1 MTERFH
7 EEQNSTKLSTL
18 FKVMWRSSNIVRKG
32 ELSYVLQRKIWDAQI
47 WLKRNTYFGKNN
59 ISSIGISYVGSLEV
73 YHAVFFYLMTKPFWI
88 LRATPTKLSASTS
101 STALLRAHFSNT
113 RNNCYP
119 LIILHYSAYKCPCH

>member
-47 WLKRNTYFGKNN
+47 
-59 ISSIGISYVGSLEV
+59 
-73 YHAVFFYLMTKPFWI
+73 
-88 LRATPTKLSASTS
+88 
-101 STALLRAHFSNT
+101 
-113 RNNCYP
+113 
-119 LIILHYSAYKCPCH
+119 